1 LTHPNGLAVFC
12 DRAMLL
18 TGSQLAD
25 SATTF
30 TENVTSLGGSNDDF
44 SSLGGDS
51 DLNTTVTII
60 AQLAHQESVQF
71 SVENTVSDE
80 L

>member
-1 LTHPNGLAVFC
+1 VIEPL
-12 DRAMLL
+12 LL